1 MFAYPTSKV
10 GYLFELIF
18 MIAEQMI
25 FNRQAAKRTFEED
38 KTSEKPLR
46 SVLKAL
52 SWRLVGTIDTLIVSY
67 VLTGKIGL
75 ATSIASVDFLT
86 KLVLYFFHERIW
98 NKIKWGK

>member
-1 MFAYPTSKV
+1 MILDQIIFSKKASSK
-10 GYLFELIF
+10 GF
-18 MIAEQMI
+18 
-25 FNRQAAKRTFEED
+25 KGD

-52 SWRLVGTIDTLIVSY
+52 SWRVVGTIDTLVVSY
-67 VLTGKIGL
+67 LLTGEIAL